1 MSSRRYNRET
11 LYIYIYLLFMFVC
24 RWP

>member
-1 MSSRRYNRET
+1 M
-11 LYIYIYLLFMFVC
+11 YLLFMFVC